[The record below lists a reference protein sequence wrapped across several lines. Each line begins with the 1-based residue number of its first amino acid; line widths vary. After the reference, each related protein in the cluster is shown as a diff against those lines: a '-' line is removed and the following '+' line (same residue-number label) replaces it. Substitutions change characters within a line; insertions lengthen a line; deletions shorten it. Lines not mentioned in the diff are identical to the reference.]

1 MTHFVIRPVRQSD
14 LDSLLEFVNSAPGS
28 LATVPQDKVRLEDK
42 IDASLRSF
50 FPRIKNPGSE
60 HYLFVL
66 EDSNTGRIVGISGL
80 IGRVGGFDPF
90 YTYEIRTER
99 IAHKPMGIDKTAQVL
114 YLKTD
119 HKGPS
124 EIGSLLLD
132 PACRG
137 GGLGRLLS
145 LCRFLFMN
153 RFRERFDRQVVAE
166 LRGYIDEKGRSP
178 FWEAVGRPFFEVDFY
193 EADMQCAMSDKDYIR
208 DLMPAHPIY
217 IPLLPPAA
225 RDVIGKVHKRS
236 EPAMGLL
243 LQEGFTGTDEIDIF
257 DAGPLMRA
265 ELDNIRTIRQ
275 CKTATVKRLVE
286 DPEEKQGWIL
296 SNRSLDFRACYGW
309 IEEDADGVVALPQ
322 SLAVLLRVTPGD
334 SVDYIRARD
343 VSGERTSP

>member
-1 MTHFVIRPVRQSD
+1 MTQFVIRPVRPSD
-14 LDSLLEFVNSAPGS
+14 LESLLEFVNSAPDC
-28 LATVPQDKVRLEDK
+28 LATVPRDKVRLEDK
-42 IDASLRSF
+42 VDASVRSF

-66 EDSNTGRIVGISGL
+66 EQSDTGRIAGISGL

-99 IAHKPMGIDKTAQVL
+99 IAHKPMGIDKTVQIL

-132 PACRG
+132 PANRG

-145 LCRFLFMN
+145 LCRFLFMH
-153 RFRERFDRQVVAE
+153 RFPERFDRQVVAE
-166 LRGYIDEKGRSP
+166 LRGFIDEKGRSP
-178 FWEAVGRPFFEVDFY
+178 FWEAVERPFFEVDFY
-193 EADMQCAMSDKDYIR
+193 EADRQCGLGGKDFIR

-225 RDVIGKVHKRS
+225 REVIGKVHQRS
-236 EPAMGLL
+236 EPAMSILA
-243 LQEGFTGTDEIDIF
+243 QEGFAKVNEVDIF

-265 ELDNIRTIRQ
+265 ELDNIRAIRQ
-275 CKTATVKRLVE
+275 CKTATVKRLVK
-286 DPEEKQGWIL
+286 DSEEEPTWIL
-296 SNRSLDFRACYGW
+296 SNRSLDFRASYGW
-309 IEEDADGVVALPQ
+309 IKEEADGSVALPQ
-322 SLAVLLRVTPGD
+322 SLASLLRISPGGA
-334 SVDYIRARD
+334 VDY
-343 VSGERTSP
+343 VSAKDFSEKRTSP